1 MHKVRSIHLLIL
13 SSFPSALIL
22 QNHGILTAG
31 ETIES
36 AVAWFIMLERHCQ
49 VMLMADAAAGGR
61 GQKPIVVDD
70 EEAAFTHGK
79 TGTETAGH
87 FMSTPYFNVAKRSIS
102 ESEKHEFPLTFGL

>member
-1 MHKVRSIHLLIL
+1 MQLQRRLIP
-13 SSFPSALIL
+13 FEIAFHPTALIL

-49 VMLMADAAAGGR
+49 VMLMSEAAAACH
-61 GQKPIVVDD
+61 GQKPIVTED
-70 EEAAFTHGK
+70 EEAKFTHSK

-87 FMSTPYFNVAKRSIS
+87 FMSKPYFMQAAITSNGD
-102 ESEKHEFPLTFGL
+102 HLN